1 MYKGYNLKLSESYF
15 GDYLDAWHSK
25 GLELYQDR
33 CAKVEE
39 CIGKF
44 KNADGSLNGSA
55 MQSNW
60 FPAIKADVFL
70 SHSHKDEK
78 LAIAFAAYLHKYFGL
93 STFIDSC
100 LWGYCD
106 RMLEILDQHYC
117 YDEASKTYDY
127 KLRNLTTSHVHMM
140 LSTALTQMMDSCEC
154 VILLNT
160 PNSIKPEDTLNKVVS
175 PWIYSELA
183 ATLLLRSRTPQEHR
197 GVQAVLEQ
205 REFNHRPIVIE
216 YNIETNHLLP
226 LDVNKII
233 QWQKDYEQKITV
245 NQMMRTYFNKNEG
258 LDEKE
263 SLDILYGYK

>member
-1 MYKGYNLKLSESYF
+1 M
-15 GDYLDAWHSK
+15 
-25 GLELYQDR
+25 
-33 CAKVEE
+33 
-39 CIGKF
+39 
-44 KNADGSLNGSA
+44 
-55 MQSNW
+55 
-60 FPAIKADVFL
+60 
-70 SHSHKDEK
+70 K
-78 LAIAFAAYLHKYFGL
+78 LAIAFAAYLHDCFGL
-93 STFIDSC
+93 TTFIDSC

-106 RMLEILDQHYC
+106 RMLEILDQHFC
-117 YDEASKTYDY
+117 YDKDSKTYDY

-197 GVQAVLEQ
+197 AVQAVLEQ
-205 REFNHRPIVIE
+205 REYNHRPIVIE
-216 YNIETNHLLP
+216 YNIETNHLTP

-233 QWQKDYEQKITV
+233 QWKKDYEQKITV
-245 NQMMRTYFNKNEG
+245 NQMMQTYFNKNAS

>member
-1 MYKGYNLKLSESYF
+1 MYKGYNLKLSEGDF
-15 GDYLDAWHSK
+15 GNTFEDWYKK
-25 GLELYQDR
+25 GLALYKDK

-78 LAIAFAAYLHKYFGL
+78 LAIALAAYFDKVFGL

-106 RMLEILDQHYC
+106 RMLEILDHHYC

-216 YNIETNHLLP
+216 YNIKTDHLISINAQLIE
-226 LDVNKII
+226 DWRIKCMQKQEAYNKFA
-233 QWQKDYEQKITV
+233 
-245 NQMMRTYFNKNEG
+245 YFGEPVPKV
-258 LDEKE
+258 KP
-263 SLDILYGYK
+263 LDILYEYE